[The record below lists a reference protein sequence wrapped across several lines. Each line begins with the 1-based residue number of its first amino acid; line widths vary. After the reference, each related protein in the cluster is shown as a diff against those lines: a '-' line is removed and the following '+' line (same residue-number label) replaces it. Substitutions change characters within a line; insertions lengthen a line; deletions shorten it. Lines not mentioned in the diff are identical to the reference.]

1 MDYLTLCQTARQ
13 RGGMSGAGPAQV
25 TGNSGEMARLV
36 DWVRQAWL
44 DMQATRTDWR
54 PLWRPL
60 SEAVTVGQ
68 PDVAAPED
76 MGQPLAERFRFNG
89 AHLRWYAWRD
99 FPVHEVEDGTPVA
112 ITHRPDGALMLWPT
126 PDSAGTLTGEY
137 YAIPQVLTAD
147 TDEPWL
153 PRHLQDG
160 IIHEA
165 LVLYGAYEDAPEI
178 VQYHSAKADQTRQRM
193 TNELLD
199 DVALGGSL
207 A

>member
-13 RGGMSGAGPAQV
+13 RAGMSGAGPAQV

-36 DWVRQAWL
+36 DWVRMAWL
-44 DMQATRTDWR
+44 DMQAIRTDWR
-54 PLWRPL
+54 PLWRQL
-60 SEAVTVGQ
+60 SQAVTVGQ
-68 PDVAAPED
+68 PDVTATAD
-76 MGQPLAERFRFNG
+76 MGHPIPERFRFDG

-99 FPVHEVEDGTPVA
+99 FPAHEVEDGTPVA
-112 ITHRPDGALMLWPT
+112 ITRRPDGALMLWPT

-137 YAIPQVLTAD
+137 HATPQVLTNDA
-147 TDEPWL
+147 DEPWL

-178 VQYHSAKADQTRQRM
+178 VQYHSAKADQFRQRM
-193 TNELLD
+193 ANELLA
-199 DVALGGSL
+199 VAELGGSL